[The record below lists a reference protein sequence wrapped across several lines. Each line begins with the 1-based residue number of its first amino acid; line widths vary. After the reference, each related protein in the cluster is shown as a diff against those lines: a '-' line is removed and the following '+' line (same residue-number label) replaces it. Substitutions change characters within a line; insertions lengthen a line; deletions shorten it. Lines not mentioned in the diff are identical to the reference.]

1 MHEEDEVARRQVDL
15 DKVDGAAGAARELA
29 FQIERADGLGVEER
43 RHEREIEFSAHH
55 ADAVLRR
62 NPPATAAATASAAP
76 PAPSDERIW

>member
-43 RHEREIEFSAHH
+43 RHEREIEFSPHH

-62 NPPATAAATASAAP
+62 KPARHRRRHRLRRAAGAV
-76 PAPSDERIW
+76 